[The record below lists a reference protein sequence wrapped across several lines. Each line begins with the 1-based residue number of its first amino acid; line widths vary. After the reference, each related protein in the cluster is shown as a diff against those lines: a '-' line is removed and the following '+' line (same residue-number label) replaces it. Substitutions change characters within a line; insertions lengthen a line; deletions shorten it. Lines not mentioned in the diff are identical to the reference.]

1 MEQQFSRI
9 AVKVGS
15 NVLTRRDGTLD
26 VTRMSALVDQI
37 AELHKTGVEIILVS
51 SGAVASGRSEVHPTK
66 KLDSVDQRQL
76 FSAVGQAKLINR
88 YYELFREHG
97 IPVGQVLT
105 MKENFATRRH
115 YLNQKNCMTVML
127 ENGVIPIVNE
137 NDTIS
142 VSELMFT
149 DNDELSG
156 LIASMM
162 DAQALIILSNIDGI
176 YNGSPADPASEVIR
190 EIGQG
195 KDLSSYIQTSKSS
208 FGRGGM
214 LTKTNIARKVAD
226 EGITVIIAN
235 GKRDNILVD
244 ILRNEELRMKNEEC
258 GSPQEKSQPSILNS
272 QLAYTRFVPSTEP
285 VSSVK
290 KWIAHSEGFAKGE
303 LHINYCA
310 TELLFSDKAVSILP
324 VGIIDVI
331 GEFEKDDIVRIVD
344 FGGKPIG
351 VGKANCD
358 SAQAREA
365 MGKHGKKPVVHYDY
379 LYIE

>member
-15 NVLTRRDGTLD
+15 NVLTRRDGALD

-51 SGAVASGRSEVHPTK
+51 SGAVASGRSEVHSAK

-97 IPVGQVLT
+97 IAVGQVLT

-162 DAQALIILSNIDGI
+162 GAQALIILSNIDGI
-176 YNGSPADPASEVIR
+176 YNGSPADPTSEVIR

-244 ILRNEELRMKNEEC
+244 LIQHPESTLC
-258 GSPQEKSQPSILNS
+258 
-272 QLAYTRFVPSTEP
+272 TRFIPSAEP
-285 VSSVK
+285 VSSIK

-324 VGIIDVI
+324 VGITDVI

-358 SAQAREA
+358 STQAREA

>member
-1 MEQQFSRI
+1 MAYQFTRI
-9 AVKVGS
+9 AVKIGS
-15 NVLTRRDGTLD
+15 NVLTRKDGTLD
-26 VTRMSALVDQI
+26 ITRMSALVDQI
-37 AELHKTGVEIILVS
+37 SELRKSGVEVILVS
-51 SGAVASGRSEVHPTK
+51 SGAVASGRSEIRASK

-88 YYELFREHG
+88 YYELFREHK

-105 MKENFATRRH
+105 TKENFGTRRH
-115 YLNQKNCMTVML
+115 YLNQKNCMSVML
-127 ENGVIPIVNE
+127 DNGVIPIVNE

-176 YNGSPADPASEVIR
+176 YNGSPSDPDSSVIEEV
-190 EIGQG
+190 EHG
-195 KDLSSYIQTSKSS
+195 KDLSDYIQTEKSG

-235 GKRDNILVD
+235 GKKDNILVD
-244 ILRNEELRMKNEEC
+244 LLKKPKATVC
-258 GSPQEKSQPSILNS
+258 
-272 QLAYTRFVPSTEP
+272 TRFIPSTQE
-285 VSSVK
+285 VSSIK

-303 LHINYCA
+303 LHINEQA
-310 TELLFSDKAVSILP
+310 TKIINSNKAVSILP
-324 VGIIDVI
+324 VGIISI
-331 GEFEKDDIVRIVD
+331 EGEFEKDDIVRVID
-344 FGGKPIG
+344 FKGKQIG
-351 VGKANCD
+351 VGKASFD
-358 SAQAREA
+358 SAEARE
-365 MGKHGKKPVVHYDY
+365 MIGKHGLKPIVHYDY

>member
-1 MEQQFSRI
+1 MEQQLTRI
-9 AVKVGS
+9 AVKIGS

-26 VTRMSALVDQI
+26 VTRMSALVDQV
-37 AELHKTGVEIILVS
+37 AELHKAGMEIILVS
-51 SGAVASGRSEVHPTK
+51 SGAVASGRSEIHPAK

-162 DAQALIILSNIDGI
+162 DAQVLIILSNIDGI

-190 EIGQG
+190 EIEHG

-244 ILRNEELRMKNEEC
+244 LLHQELPALFPDVQ
-258 GSPQEKSQPSILNS
+258 SSALDS
-272 QLAYTRFVPSTEP
+272 QLTYTRFIPAPQP

-303 LHINYCA
+303 LHIDDCA
-310 TELLFSDKAVSILP
+310 TKVLASDKAVSILP
-324 VGIIDVI
+324 IGITDVR
-331 GEFEKDDIVRIVD
+331 GEFEKDDIVRIID
-344 FGGKPIG
+344 FEGNPIG
-351 VGKANCD
+351 VGKANC
-358 SAQAREA
+358 SSEQAREA

>member
-1 MEQQFSRI
+1 MEQQLTRI
-9 AVKVGS
+9 AVKIGS

-26 VTRMSALVDQI
+26 VTRMSALVDQV
-37 AELHKTGVEIILVS
+37 AELHKAGVEIILVS
-51 SGAVASGRSEVHPTK
+51 SGAVASGRSEIHPAK

-162 DAQALIILSNIDGI
+162 DAQVLIILSNIDGI

-190 EIGQG
+190 KIEHG

-244 ILRNEELRMKNEEC
+244 LLHQEL
-258 GSPQEKSQPSILNS
+258 PSLFPDVQSSALDS
-272 QLAYTRFVPSTEP
+272 QLTYTHFIPAPQP

-303 LHINYCA
+303 LHIDDCA
-310 TELLFSDKAVSILP
+310 TKVLASDKAVSILP
-324 VGIIDVI
+324 IGITDVR
-331 GEFEKDDIVRIVD
+331 GEFEKDDIVRIID
-344 FGGKPIG
+344 FEGNPIG
-351 VGKANCD
+351 VGKANC
-358 SAQAREA
+358 SSEQAREA
-365 MGKHGKKPVVHYDY
+365 MGKHDKKPVVHYDY

>member
-1 MEQQFSRI
+1 MEQQLTRI
-9 AVKVGS
+9 AVKIGS

-26 VTRMSALVDQI
+26 VTRMSALVDQV
-37 AELHKTGVEIILVS
+37 AELHKADVEIILVS
-51 SGAVASGRSEVHPTK
+51 SGAVASGRSEIHPAK

-162 DAQALIILSNIDGI
+162 DAQVLIILSNIDGI

-190 EIGQG
+190 EIEHG

-244 ILRNEELRMKNEEC
+244 LLHQELPALFPDVQ
-258 GSPQEKSQPSILNS
+258 SSALDS
-272 QLAYTRFVPSTEP
+272 QLTYTRFIPAPQP

-303 LHINYCA
+303 LHIDDCA
-310 TELLFSDKAVSILP
+310 TKVLASDKAVSILP
-324 VGIIDVI
+324 IGITDVR
-331 GEFEKDDIVRIVD
+331 GEFEKDDIVRIID
-344 FGGKPIG
+344 FEGNPIG
-351 VGKANCD
+351 VGKANC
-358 SAQAREA
+358 SSEQAREA

>member
-1 MEQQFSRI
+1 MEQQFLRI

-51 SGAVASGRSEVHPTK
+51 SGAVASGRSEVHSAK

-97 IPVGQVLT
+97 IAVGQVLT

-176 YNGSPADPASEVIR
+176 YNGSPADPTSEVIR

-244 ILRNEELRMKNEEC
+244 LIQHPESTLC
-258 GSPQEKSQPSILNS
+258 
-272 QLAYTRFVPSTEP
+272 TRFIPSAEP

-303 LHINYCA
+303 IHINECA
-310 TELLFSDKAVSILP
+310 TDILSSEKAASILP
-324 VGIIDVI
+324 VGITHIE
-331 GEFEKDDIVRIVD
+331 GEFEKDDIVRIMD
-344 FGGKPIG
+344 FQGNQVG

>member
-1 MEQQFSRI
+1 MKQEFTRI

-37 AELHKTGVEIILVS
+37 AELHKSGVEIILIS
-51 SGAVASGRSEVHPTK
+51 SGAVASGRSEVHPQK
-66 KLDSVDQRQL
+66 KLDSVDQR
-76 FSAVGQAKLINR
+76 
-88 YYELFREHG
+88 EHS

-105 MKENFATRRH
+105 TKESFGTRRH

-127 ENGVIPIVNE
+127 ENNVIPIVNE

-176 YNGSPADPASEVIR
+176 YNGSPADPGSFVIR
-190 EIGQG
+190 KIDHG
-195 KDLSSYIQTSKSS
+195 KDLSNYIQATKSS

-244 ILRNEELRMKNEEC
+244 LLQHPKETLC
-258 GSPQEKSQPSILNS
+258 
-272 QLAYTRFVPSTEP
+272 TRFIPSNEP

-303 LHINYCA
+303 IHINECA
-310 TELLFSDKAVSILP
+310 TEVLNSEKAVSILP
-324 VGIIDVI
+324 IGITHVE
-331 GEFEKDDIVRIVD
+331 GEFEKDDIVRIMD
-344 FGGKPIG
+344 FQGNQVG
-351 VGKANCD
+351 VGKVNCD
-358 SAQAREA
+358 SKQVQEA
-365 MGKHGKKPVVHYDY
+365 IGKHGKKPVVHYDY

>member
-1 MEQQFSRI
+1 MEQQLTRI
-9 AVKVGS
+9 AVKIGS

-26 VTRMSALVDQI
+26 VTRMSALVDQV
-37 AELHKTGVEIILVS
+37 AELHKAGVEIILVS
-51 SGAVASGRSEVHPTK
+51 SGAVASGRSEIHPAK

-162 DAQALIILSNIDGI
+162 DAQVLIILSNIDGI

-190 EIGQG
+190 EIEHG

-244 ILRNEELRMKNEEC
+244 LLHKELPALFPDVQ
-258 GSPQEKSQPSILNS
+258 SSALDS
-272 QLAYTRFVPSTEP
+272 QLTYTRFIPAPQP

-303 LHINYCA
+303 LHIDDCA
-310 TELLFSDKAVSILP
+310 TKVLASDKAVSILP
-324 VGIIDVI
+324 IGITDVR
-331 GEFEKDDIVRIVD
+331 GEFEKDDIVRIID
-344 FGGKPIG
+344 FEGNPIG
-351 VGKANCD
+351 VGKANC
-358 SAQAREA
+358 SSEQAREA

>member
-1 MEQQFSRI
+1 MEQQLTRI
-9 AVKVGS
+9 AVKIGS

-37 AELHKTGVEIILVS
+37 AELHRAGVEIILVS
-51 SGAVASGRSEVHPTK
+51 SGAVASGRSEVRPTK

-97 IPVGQVLT
+97 IAVGQVLT
-105 MKENFATRRH
+105 MKENFGTRRH

-162 DAQALIILSNIDGI
+162 DVQALIILSNIDGI

-195 KDLSSYIQTSKSS
+195 KDLSAYIQTSKSS

-244 ILRNEELRMKNEEC
+244 LIDNEKLKNKNEELK
-258 GSPQEKSQPSILNS
+258 
-272 QLAYTRFVPSTEP
+272 YTRFIPSDEP

-303 LHINYCA
+303 LHINEQA
-310 TELLFSDKAVSILP
+310 TQVLSSDKAVSILP
-324 VGIIDVI
+324 IGITAIE
-331 GEFEKDDIVRIVD
+331 GEFEKDDIVRIINSEGNPV
-344 FGGKPIG
+344 G

>member
-1 MEQQFSRI
+1 MEQQLTRI
-9 AVKVGS
+9 AVKIGS

-26 VTRMSALVDQI
+26 VTRMSALVDQV
-37 AELHKTGVEIILVS
+37 AELHKAGVEIILVS
-51 SGAVASGRSEVHPTK
+51 SGAVASGRSEIRPAK

-162 DAQALIILSNIDGI
+162 DAQVLIILSNIDGI

-190 EIGQG
+190 EIEHG

-244 ILRNEELRMKNEEC
+244 LLHQELPALFPDVQ
-258 GSPQEKSQPSILNS
+258 SSALDS
-272 QLAYTRFVPSTEP
+272 QLTYTRFIPAPQP

-303 LHINYCA
+303 LHIDDCA
-310 TELLFSDKAVSILP
+310 TKVLASDKAVSILP
-324 VGIIDVI
+324 IGITDVR
-331 GEFEKDDIVRIVD
+331 GEFEKDDIVRIID
-344 FGGKPIG
+344 FEGNPIG
-351 VGKANCD
+351 VGKANC
-358 SAQAREA
+358 SSEQAREA

>member
-1 MEQQFSRI
+1 MEQQFSGI

-15 NVLTRRDGTLD
+15 NVLTRRDGALD

-51 SGAVASGRSEVHPTK
+51 SGAVASGRSEVHSAK

-97 IPVGQVLT
+97 IAVGQVLT

-176 YNGSPADPASEVIR
+176 YNGSPADPTSEVIR

-244 ILRNEELRMKNEEC
+244 LIQHPESTLC
-258 GSPQEKSQPSILNS
+258 
-272 QLAYTRFVPSTEP
+272 TRFIPSAEP
-285 VSSVK
+285 VSSIK

-324 VGIIDVI
+324 VGITDVI

-358 SAQAREA
+358 STQAREA